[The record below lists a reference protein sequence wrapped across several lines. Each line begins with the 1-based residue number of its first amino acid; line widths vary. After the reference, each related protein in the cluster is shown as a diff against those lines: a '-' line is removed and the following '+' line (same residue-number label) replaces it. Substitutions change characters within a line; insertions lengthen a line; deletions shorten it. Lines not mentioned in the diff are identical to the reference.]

1 MNQIPALPLMQ
12 IVDTESMR
20 PHEEIEEGRSQ
31 RLIRALQ
38 TQGFLKNPP
47 AVWQVEGETEHY
59 VVLDGANRTMAVRN
73 MGFPHMLVQIA
84 NEGVEVKNWNHILS
98 EGNLAPLL
106 ERARRISGLEV
117 SETDE
122 FRAAAA
128 LAREESLAYMV
139 LPDGVT
145 WQLGIDGSG
154 IKEKLTRLTEFVRL
168 YEGRF
173 RRERTST
180 TSLDGLTNL
189 FPDMNCLI
197 VYPQF
202 SVSDVVEAAS
212 SGQKFPS
219 GLTRFLIS
227 PRALRVNFPLAML
240 ADRSPVE
247 EKRRALEEWIRQR
260 VDQRRVRY
268 YAEST
273 FVFDE

>member
-1 MNQIPALPLMQ
+1 MKRIPALPEMQ
-12 IVDTESMR
+12 IVETELMR
-20 PHEEIEEGRSQ
+20 PHEDIDEGRSN

-47 AVWQVEGETEHY
+47 AVWRVEGDIESY
-59 VVLDGANRTMAVRN
+59 VVLDGANRTMAVRD

-84 NEGVEVKNWNHILS
+84 NEGVEVRNWNHILS
-98 EGNLAPLL
+98 EGDLSPLL
-106 ERARRISGLEV
+106 ERVRRISEVEV
-117 SETDE
+117 SKTDE

-145 WQLGIDGSG
+145 WQLDADAAGI
-154 IKEKLTRLTEFVRL
+154 IEKLKFLTEFVNL
-168 YEGRF
+168 YEGSF
-173 RRERTST
+173 RRERT
-180 TSLDGLTNL
+180 TSNNLNGLTNL

-197 VYPQF
+197 VFPQF
-202 SVSDVVEAAS
+202 SVSDIVEVAS
-212 SGQKFPS
+212 SGHLFPS

-247 EKRRALEEWIRQR
+247 EKRKALEEWIRQR
-260 VDQRRVRY
+260 VEQRRVRY

>member
-1 MNQIPALPLMQ
+1 MSQLPELPELQ

-20 PHEEIEEGRSQ
+20 PHEDIEEGRSQ

-47 AVWQVEGETEHY
+47 AVLRIEGETEQY
-59 VVLDGANRTMAVRN
+59 VVLDGANRTMAFRK

-84 NEGVEVKNWNHILS
+84 NEAVEVKSWNHILS
-98 EGNLAPLL
+98 EGNIRPLL
-106 ERARRISGLEV
+106 EQVGGICGVELIES
-117 SETDE
+117 DE

-128 LAREESLAYMV
+128 LAREEALAYMV
-139 LPDGVT
+139 LPDGEA
-145 WQLGIDGSG
+145 WQLAMDGMG
-154 IKEKLTRLTEFVRL
+154 TPEKLSCLTEFVRL
-168 YEGRF
+168 VQGNF
-173 RRERTST
+173 RRERTT
-180 TSLDGLTNL
+180 TANLDGLANL
-189 FPDMNCLI
+189 YPDMNCLV

-202 SVSDVVEAAS
+202 SVGDVVEVVW
-212 SGQKFPS
+212 SGQLFPA

-240 ADRSPVE
+240 ADRSPVK
-247 EKRRALEEWIRQR
+247 EKRLALKEWIQQR
-260 VDQRRVRY
+260 VERRQVRY

>member
-1 MNQIPALPLMQ
+1 MNQIPALPEMQ
-12 IVDTESMR
+12 IVDVQSME
-20 PHEEIEEGRSQ
+20 PHENIDQGRSQ

-47 AVWQVEGETEHY
+47 AVWRIEGDEERY

-98 EGNLAPLL
+98 EGDLSPLL
-106 ERARRISGLEV
+106 ENMQRISGLDV
-117 SETDE
+117 TETDE

-128 LAREESLAYMV
+128 LAREETIAYMV

-145 WQLGIDGSG
+145 WQLGAEGVG
-154 IKEKLTRLTEFVRL
+154 ITEKLALLTEFVKL
-168 YEGRF
+168 YEDRF
-173 RRERTST
+173 RRERTT
-180 TSLDGLTNL
+180 TENLNGLTSV

-202 SVSDVVEAAS
+202 TVSDVVEVAS
-212 SGQKFPS
+212 SGQLFPS

-227 PRALRVNFPLAML
+227 PRALRINFPLAML
-240 ADRSPVE
+240 ADRSPVG
-247 EKRRALEEWIRQR
+247 EKRKALEEWIRLR
-260 VDQRRVRY
+260 VEQRRVRY

>member
-1 MNQIPALPLMQ
+1 MNQLPELPEMQ
-12 IVDTESMR
+12 IVDTASMR
-20 PHEEIEEGRSQ
+20 PHEAIDEGRSQ

-47 AVWQVEGETEHY
+47 AVLRIEGENERY
-59 VVLDGANRTMAVRN
+59 VVLDGANRTMAVRK

-84 NEGVEVKNWNHILS
+84 NEGVEVKSWNHILS
-98 EGNLAPLL
+98 GGNLRPVL
-106 ERARRISGLEV
+106 EGVHRISEVEV
-117 SETDE
+117 SESDE

-139 LPDGVT
+139 LPDGET
-145 WQLGIDGSG
+145 WQISIDGAG
-154 IKEKLTRLTEFVRL
+154 ISEKLKGLTELVSL

-173 RRERTST
+173 RRERTT
-180 TSLDGLTNL
+180 TSNLNGLSNL
-189 FPDMNCLI
+189 YPDMNCLI

-202 SVSDVVEAAS
+202 SVSDVIEMAS
-212 SGQKFPS
+212 SGVLFPS

-247 EKRRALEEWIRQR
+247 EKRKALEEWIRQR
-260 VDQRRVRY
+260 VEQRRVRF

>member
-1 MNQIPALPLMQ
+1 MNQLPELPELQ
-12 IVDTESMR
+12 IVDTAAMR
-20 PHEEIEEGRSQ
+20 PHEAIEGGRSQ

-47 AVWQVEGETEHY
+47 VVLRVEGETECY
-59 VVLDGANRTMAVRN
+59 VVLDGANRTMAVRK

-84 NEGVEVKNWNHILS
+84 NEGVEVKSWNHILS
-98 EGNLAPLL
+98 EGNLRPVL
-106 ERARRISGLEV
+106 EGVSRISEVEV
-117 SETDE
+117 SKSDE

-128 LAREESLAYMV
+128 LAREESIAYMV
-139 LPDGVT
+139 LPDGET
-145 WQLGIDGSG
+145 WQLGVDGAG
-154 IKEKLTRLTEFVRL
+154 ISEKLKGLTELVSL

-173 RRERTST
+173 RRERTT
-180 TSLDGLTNL
+180 TSNLNGLSNL
-189 FPDMNCLI
+189 YPEMNCLI

-202 SVSDVVEAAS
+202 SVSDVIEVAS
-212 SGQKFPS
+212 SGALFPS

-240 ADRSPVE
+240 ADRSPIE

-260 VDQRRVRY
+260 VDQRRVRF

>member
-1 MNQIPALPLMQ
+1 MNQLPALPELQ
-12 IVDTESMR
+12 IVDTQSMK
-20 PHEEIEEGRSQ
+20 PHEDIDQGRSQ

-38 TQGFLKNPP
+38 SQGFLKNPP
-47 AVWQVEGETEHY
+47 AVWRIDGDEEHY
-59 VVLDGANRTMAVRN
+59 VVLDGANRTMAVRK

-98 EGNLAPLL
+98 EGDLRPLL
-106 ERARRISGLEV
+106 EKVRRISGLEV

-122 FRAAAA
+122 CRAAAA
-128 LAREESLAYMV
+128 LAREEAIAYMV

-145 WQLGIDGSG
+145 WQLGAEGAG
-154 IKEKLTRLTEFVRL
+154 IIEKLNRLTEFVKL

-173 RRERTST
+173 RRERTT
-180 TSLDGLTNL
+180 TANLNGLAAL

-202 SVSDVVEAAS
+202 TVNDVVEVAS
-212 SGQKFPS
+212 SGHMFPS

-240 ADRSPVE
+240 ADRSPIE
-247 EKRRALEEWIRQR
+247 EKRKALEEWIRQR
-260 VDQRRVRY
+260 VEQRRVRY

>member
-1 MNQIPALPLMQ
+1 MKQIPALPEMQ
-12 IVDTESMR
+12 IVDTESMQ
-20 PHEEIEEGRSQ
+20 PHEDIDEGRSH
-31 RLIRALQ
+31 RLIRDLQ

-47 AVWQVEGETEHY
+47 AVWRVEGQVERY
-59 VVLDGANRTMAVRN
+59 VVLDGANRTMAVRE

-84 NEGVEVKNWNHILS
+84 NQGVEVRNWNHILS
-98 EGNLAPLL
+98 GGNLSAIL
-106 ERARRISGLEV
+106 ERVRQISGVEL

-128 LAREESLAYMV
+128 LAREESHAYIV

-145 WQLGIDGSG
+145 WQLGSEGAG
-154 IKEKLTRLTEFVRL
+154 IIEKLTCLAEFVRQ
-168 YEGRF
+168 YEGKF
-173 RRERTST
+173 RRERTT
-180 TSLDGLTNL
+180 TANLNGLTNF

-197 VYPQF
+197 VFPQF
-202 SVSDVVEAAS
+202 SVSDVVEVAS
-212 SGQKFPS
+212 RGHLFPS

-247 EKRRALEEWIRQR
+247 EKRRALEDWIRQR
-260 VDQRRVRY
+260 VEQHRVRF

>member
-1 MNQIPALPLMQ
+1 MNQIPALPVMQ
-12 IVDTESMR
+12 IVDTDSMQ
-20 PHEEIEEGRSQ
+20 PHEEIDEGRSQ

-47 AVWQVEGETEHY
+47 AVWQIEGDPERY
-59 VVLDGANRTMAVRN
+59 VVLDGANRTTAVRY

-84 NEGVEVKNWNHILS
+84 NAGVEVRNWNHILS
-98 EGNLAPLL
+98 QGDLAPLL
-106 ERARRISGLEV
+106 DRVRRISGLEV
-117 SETDE
+117 TATDE

-139 LPDGVT
+139 LPDGAT
-145 WQLGIDGSG
+145 WQLGIDGAG
-154 IKEKLTRLTEFVRL
+154 ITEKLTSLTEFVGL
-168 YEGRF
+168 YEGSF
-173 RRERTST
+173 RRERTTT
-180 TSLDGLTNL
+180 TSLDGLSNL

-197 VYPQF
+197 IFPQF
-202 SVSDVVEAAS
+202 SVEDVVEATS
-212 SGQKFPS
+212 SGLKFPS

-247 EKRRALEEWIRQR
+247 EKRQALEEWIRQR

>member
-1 MNQIPALPLMQ
+1 MSQIPALPEMQ
-12 IVDTESMR
+12 IVDTQSMQ
-20 PHEEIEEGRSQ
+20 PHEDIDPGRSQ

-47 AVWQVEGETEHY
+47 AVWRIEGDEERY
-59 VVLDGANRTMAVRN
+59 IVLDGANRTMAVRK

-98 EGNLAPLL
+98 EGDLLQLL
-106 ERARRISGLEV
+106 ESTRQISGLEV
-117 SETDE
+117 IETDE

-128 LAREESLAYMV
+128 LAREEAIAYVV

-145 WQLGIDGSG
+145 WQLSTEGAGIV
-154 IKEKLTRLTEFVRL
+154 EKLTRLTEFVKL
-168 YEGRF
+168 YQDGF
-173 RRERTST
+173 RRERTT
-180 TSLDGLTNL
+180 TANLNGLATL

-202 SVSDVVEAAS
+202 TVSEVVEVAS
-212 SGQKFPS
+212 IGHLFPS

-240 ADRSPVE
+240 ADRSPVG
-247 EKRRALEEWIRQR
+247 EKRKALEEWIRQR
-260 VDQRRVRY
+260 VEQRRVRY